1 MGRAPID
8 KGRMTVN
15 QNLFAERK
23 VAAFLMELM
32 VERHP
37 KLGRPRT
44 AQDFSD
50 FGAGLAKCLAGAAQG
65 R

>member
-1 MGRAPID
+1 MGRSPID

-15 QNLFAERK
+15 QDLFAERK
-23 VAAFLMELM
+23 VPAFLMELM

-37 KLGRPRT
+37 GIGRLRT

-50 FGAGLAKCLAGAAQG
+50 FGAGLAKCLAAAVQG